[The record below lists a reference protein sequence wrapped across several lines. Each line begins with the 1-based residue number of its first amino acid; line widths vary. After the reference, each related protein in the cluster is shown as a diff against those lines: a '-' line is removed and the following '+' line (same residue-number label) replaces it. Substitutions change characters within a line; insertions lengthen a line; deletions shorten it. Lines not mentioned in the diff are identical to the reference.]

1 LRYDSAPVND
11 KIIMTQEDR
20 DFCQAN
26 IINFES
32 VALGFTRNIDHS
44 ILNEYTRIYQRSLDA
59 NFILNAWC
67 GSCVFDMLKRLKA
80 HYDSQPTNQT
90 NDEITAPRTR
100 GRKPKLGGN
109 VS

>member
-1 LRYDSAPVND
+1 
-11 KIIMTQEDR
+11 MTTEDR
-20 DFCQAN
+20 AFCEAH

-32 VALGFTRNIDHS
+32 VALGFVRNIDHS
-44 ILNEYTRIYQRSLDA
+44 ILDEYTRIYQRSLDA
-59 NFILNAWC
+59 NFVLNAWC

>member
-1 LRYDSAPVND
+1 
-11 KIIMTQEDR
+11 MTQEDR
-20 DFCQAN
+20 DFCELH

-32 VALGFTRNIDHS
+32 VALGFTRNIDYAV
-44 ILNEYTRIYQRSLDA
+44 LNEYTRIYQRSLDPS
-59 NFILNAWC
+59 FILNAWC

-80 HYDSQPTNQT
+80 CYDSQPTNQT
-90 NDEITAPRTR
+90 NDQITAPRTR

>member
-1 LRYDSAPVND
+1 
-11 KIIMTQEDR
+11 MTTEDR
-20 DFCQAN
+20 AFCEAH

-32 VALGFTRNIDHS
+32 VALGFTRNIDHA

-59 NFILNAWC
+59 NFVLNAWC

>member
-1 LRYDSAPVND
+1 
-11 KIIMTQEDR
+11 MTQEDR
-20 DFCQAN
+20 DFCELH

-32 VALGFTRNIDHS
+32 IALGFTRNIDHAV
-44 ILNEYTRIYQRSLDA
+44 LNEYTRIYQRSLDPS
-59 NFILNAWC
+59 FVLNSWC
-67 GSCVFDMLKRLKA
+67 GGCVFDMLKRLKH
-80 HYDSQPTNQT
+80 HYESQPTNQT

>member
-1 LRYDSAPVND
+1 
-11 KIIMTQEDR
+11 MTTEDR
-20 DFCQAN
+20 AFCEAH
-26 IINFES
+26 IINFQS

-44 ILNEYTRIYQRSLDA
+44 ILDEYTRIYQRNLDA
-59 NFILNAWC
+59 NFVLNAWC

-90 NDEITAPRTR
+90 NDEITAPPTR

>member
-1 LRYDSAPVND
+1 
-11 KIIMTQEDR
+11 MTTEDR
-20 DFCQAN
+20 LFCEAN

-32 VALGFTRNIDHS
+32 VALGFVRNIDHGV
-44 ILNEYTRIYQRSLDA
+44 LDEYTRIYQRNLDA
-59 NFILNAWC
+59 SFVLNAWC

-80 HYDSQPTNQT
+80 YYDSQPTNQT

>member
-1 LRYDSAPVND
+1 
-11 KIIMTQEDR
+11 MTTEDR
-20 DFCQAN
+20 AFCEAN

-32 VALGFTRNIDHS
+32 VALGFVRNIDHS
-44 ILNEYTRIYQRSLDA
+44 ILDEYTRIYQRNLDER
-59 NFILNAWC
+59 FVLNAWC